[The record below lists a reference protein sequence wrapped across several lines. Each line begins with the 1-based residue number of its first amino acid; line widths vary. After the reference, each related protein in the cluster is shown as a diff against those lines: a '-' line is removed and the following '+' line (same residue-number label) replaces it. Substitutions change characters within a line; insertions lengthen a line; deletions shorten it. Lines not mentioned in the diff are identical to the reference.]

1 MMRTITVCL
10 FLCFLLKII
19 DARKCPEGY
28 YFDGDSYKCEK
39 NLIEDSKFYHL
50 W

>member
-1 MMRTITVCL
+1 MMRAIIVCL

-19 DARKCPEGY
+19 DTRCSEGY
-28 YFDGDSYKCEK
+28 YFNGNKCEK